1 MRRMIAAIAVC
12 TAGLLLAGCRGSG
25 APSAQPSGSVGATS
39 ATPSAGPAQTRRAT
53 AELTQ
58 AVRKLEATSF
68 AFDGGSGIARVTGS
82 YQPKRHLGRL
92 DGSFGIGAMDAVLVG
107 TDLYVKGV
115 DKDPAVWLRI
125 RTTRLA
131 PGNVLAQAIDPT
143 LSTGYLTT
151 IESAVRTSPGRYQG
165 RIDLAELRA
174 RAAGDRT
181 AQQLVTLLGPAPRRV
196 TFEAAVDRSGRLTEL
211 AISVL
216 HSASSAQTT
225 VTTHYRDFGTPVRA
239 SAPPAA
245 QVRDAPQQLYTVL
258 APNPT
263 PPASSGTASPTAPSS
278 G

>member
-1 MRRMIAAIAVC
+1 MRRMIAAVAVC
-12 TAGLLLAGCRGSG
+12 AAGLLLAGCRDSA
-25 APSAQPSGSVGATS
+25 APSAQPSDVGATS
-39 ATPSAGPAQTRRAT
+39 ATPSAGPAQTRHAT
-53 AELTQ
+53 AELTR

-68 AFDGGSGIARVTGS
+68 AFDGGTGIARVSGS
-82 YQPKRHLGRL
+82 YQPKRKLGRL

-115 DKDPAVWLRI
+115 DKDPDVWLRI

-143 LSTGYLTT
+143 LSTRYLDT
-151 IESAVRTSPGRYQG
+151 IESAAETSPGHYQG

-181 AQQLVTLLGPAPRRV
+181 AQQLTTLLGPSPRRV
-196 TFEAAVDRSGRLTEL
+196 TFEASVDRSGRLTEL

-216 HSASSAQTT
+216 RSDSSAQST
-225 VTTHYRDFGTPVRA
+225 VTTRYRDFGTPVRVA
-239 SAPPAA
+239 APPAA
-245 QVRDAPQQLYTVL
+245 QVREAPQQLYTVL

-263 PPASSGTASPTAPSS
+263 PSASATGGSASPAVDD
-278 G
+278 